1 MENLDDVLLTVEE
14 TAAILKVP
22 KSWVYERT
30 RTRTLPVRKLGRHV
44 RIPLGLLMAWVER
57 EGKPQAADD

>member
-1 MENLDDVLLTVEE
+1 MENFDDVLLTVEE

-30 RTRTLPVRKLGRHV
+30 RTRSIPMVKIRRHV
-44 RIPLGLLMAWVER
+44 RIPREELLEWVKR
-57 EGKPQAADD
+57 DGK